1 MVVTPVECSVVT
13 KVKQDVVGVVVVV
26 EVVFEVV
33 EVVFVVV
40 P

>member
-13 KVKQDVVGVVVVV
+13 KVEQDVVGVVVVF